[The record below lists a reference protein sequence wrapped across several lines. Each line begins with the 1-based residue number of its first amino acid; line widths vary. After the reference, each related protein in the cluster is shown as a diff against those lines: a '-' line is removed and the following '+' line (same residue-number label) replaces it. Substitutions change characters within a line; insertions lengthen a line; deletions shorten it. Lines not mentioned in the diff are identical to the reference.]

1 MNYVSVKSA
10 LLIYVSTGVIPFL
23 FSNST
28 IDSDLLPRFLALSI
42 LTFVLILTIS
52 ALTLKGSL
60 GGSKLKHDDS
70 LNVIFYLLL
79 GFLLI
84 AGLAL
89 FKAINFSEGLFE
101 WCKLFLAFAYFYAAV
116 FIIGERFQSIFHL
129 VRALTITG
137 FILGIIGLC
146 QYFRVGFLFIPG
158 NFEMHATLAHKNLF
172 ASALLLLFPF
182 AFYGVIRMGG
192 VWRVISLGS
201 ASLNVFCIGAAR
213 TRSVWLAMVVATL
226 ATLTVYFKIRRK
238 ATPKKMEISKRSK
251 TYYLPYIFIAAL
263 LLIVAL
269 SSKHP
274 FKFARPVSSVE
285 SMTERLLIW
294 NKTFRM
300 INDNPFIGVGPGQWK
315 IIFPKYGKIDRWL
328 NDSPPLE
335 PAEVIHQRPH
345 NDYLWIMAEFG
356 YIGFILYI
364 SFFIL
369 LLYYIYE
376 ILKHSSDKDIR
387 TITLLLLFVI
397 TGYMVVALFS
407 FPKERMVHTM
417 LLMLTAACIV
427 STHKHAFPLS
437 KDSPFFY
444 KLTTNIIILF
454 FLALC
459 IIICIK
465 RYHSEVWTQKAL
477 SARRMGQWNRVI
489 AFMDQ
494 VDMRFYNM
502 DPVSMPL
509 LWYRGVANYSLNRVG
524 AAFIDFQKA
533 FKIHPYNIHVLNNL
547 GVCHAVKGDY
557 VKAIEFYQKAL
568 AIHPHFKEARKN
580 MRQVHIILNNK
591 EADKEGDGL

>member
-1 MNYVSVKSA
+1 
-10 LLIYVSTGVIPFL
+10 
-23 FSNST
+23 
-28 IDSDLLPRFLALSI
+28 
-42 LTFVLILTIS
+42 
-52 ALTLKGSL
+52 
-60 GGSKLKHDDS
+60 
-70 LNVIFYLLL
+70 
-79 GFLLI
+79 
-84 AGLAL
+84 
-89 FKAINFSEGLFE
+89 
-101 WCKLFLAFAYFYAAV
+101 
-116 FIIGERFQSIFHL
+116 
-129 VRALTITG
+129 
-137 FILGIIGLC
+137 
-146 QYFRVGFLFIPG
+146 
-158 NFEMHATLAHKNLF
+158 
-172 ASALLLLFPF
+172 
-182 AFYGVIRMGG
+182 
-192 VWRVISLGS
+192 
-201 ASLNVFCIGAAR
+201 
-213 TRSVWLAMVVATL
+213 
-226 ATLTVYFKIRRK
+226 
-238 ATPKKMEISKRSK
+238 
-251 TYYLPYIFIAAL
+251 
-263 LLIVAL
+263 
-269 SSKHP
+269 
-274 FKFARPVSSVE
+274 
-285 SMTERLLIW
+285 
-294 NKTFRM
+294 
-300 INDNPFIGVGPGQWK
+300 
-315 IIFPKYGKIDRWL
+315 
-328 NDSPPLE
+328 
-335 PAEVIHQRPH
+335 
-345 NDYLWIMAEFG
+345 
-356 YIGFILYI
+356 
-364 SFFIL
+364 
-369 LLYYIYE
+369 
-376 ILKHSSDKDIR
+376 
-387 TITLLLLFVI
+387 
-397 TGYMVVALFS
+397 MVVALFS

-459 IIICIK
+459 IIIGIK